1 MMEPYS
7 GQRVRGSSLRAL
19 DFVIW
24 ESNWERS
31 VPGGRPRGG
40 AHFEFTESK
49 TSWRW
54 F

>member
-1 MMEPYS
+1 MGMMEPYS
-7 GQRVRGSSLRAL
+7 GQRVRGSSLWAL
-19 DFVIW
+19 DFVI
-24 ESNWERS
+24 WERS